1 MSDDERPEN
10 PLTSKSFLAS
20 AGIVSLIAV
29 LGIVVIGVNLISDDE
44 EGEEDNPAAI
54 VEAAPNEDDDPEP
67 APSDSEASMCGLPG
81 SDETTLDTAPQ
92 EVTWEFVGTM
102 RAPENPDAGPGLV
115 ADDGFRQCY
124 AHSPTGAL
132 LASANMTAL
141 GTDPQLVPQ
150 MLEELVA
157 EGPGQDVA
165 LAIVDAEGSAA
176 GPSGARM
183 SIVGFNLMGY
193 GAEHARVDLALEG
206 SNGVFMS
213 YTVDLKWEDGDWKR
227 ELAPTGDSIIPPAQI
242 PDASGYIPWSAEG

>member
-20 AGIVSLIAV
+20 AGIVGLIAV
-29 LGIVVIGVNLISDDE
+29 LGIVVIGANLISDNEGDE
-44 EGEEDNPAAI
+44 DGPAAI
-54 VEAAPNEDDDPEP
+54 VEAAPDEEDAPEP
-67 APSDSEASMCGLPG
+67 APSDSEASMCGLQG

-102 RAPENPDAGPGLV
+102 RAPANPDAGPGLV

-141 GTDPQLVPQ
+141 GTDPKLVPQ

-157 EGPGQDVA
+157 EGTGQDAA
-165 LAIVDAEGSAA
+165 LAAVDAEGAA
-176 GPSGARM
+176 ADPSGVRM

-193 GAEHARVDLALEG
+193 GSEHARVDLALEG

-213 YTVDLKWEDGDWKR
+213 YTVDMKWEDGDWKR
-227 ELAPTGDSIIPPAQI
+227 ELAPTGDSIIPAAQI

>member
-1 MSDDERPEN
+1 MSDDERPKN

-20 AGIVSLIAV
+20 AGIAGLIAL
-29 LGIVVIGVNLISDDE
+29 LGTVVIGTNLISDDE
-44 EGEEDNPAAI
+44 DNEDNPATM
-54 VEAAPNEDDDPEP
+54 VEAAPNEEDDAPDP
-67 APSDSEASMCGLPG
+67 APSDSDASMCGLPG
-81 SDETTLDTAPQ
+81 SDETTLVTAPQ

-102 RAPENPDAGPGLV
+102 RAPANDDAGPGLI

-157 EGPGQDVA
+157 EGTGQDAA
-165 LAIVDAEGSAA
+165 LAAVDAEGALA
-176 GPSGARM
+176 DPSGVRM

-206 SNGVFMS
+206 SNGIFMS
-213 YTVDLKWEDGDWKR
+213 YTVDMKWEEGDWKR
-227 ELAPTGDSIIPPAQI
+227 ELAPTGDSIIPAAQI